1 MIRFTSKSD
10 CGKYSMT
17 FQIEEVAAQAAKPSP
32 KPTQLPVP
40 VTPVEENW
48 DMKPPENQRSLVV
61 EPTEYVVPPEYDKRV
76 RKMWTE
82 GVPWQPWNIAHEIA
96 EFKKRNGMDI
106 LSIPQSVEL
115 QEMRQTNK
123 LINKLKREK
132 VEYLIRQ
139 DYAKKALTQTVS
151 ENNAI
156 VDAGA
161 KALEDKKERE
171 KGSASL
177 STQQKLDKIR
187 QEEAQKE
194 RDVIAKEGVT
204 LKRLRNATQQSV

>member
-48 DMKPPENQRSLVV
+48 DMKPEKPEERSIPVD
-61 EPTEYVVPPEYDKRV
+61 PTAYVVPPEYDKRV

-82 GVPWQPWNIAHEIA
+82 GVPWEPYNIPHEA
-96 EFKKRNGMDI
+96 AQFKKRNGGDLI
-106 LSIPQSVEL
+106 TVKQAVEL

-123 LINKLKREK
+123 LIDKLKREK

-139 DYAKKALTQTVS
+139 DNAKLAKA
-151 ENNAI
+151 ENESV
-156 VDAGA
+156 VDA
-161 KALEDKKERE
+161 ERRLRSEE
-171 KGSASL
+171 KRTPL
-177 STQQKLDKIR
+177 STQQKLDRIR

-204 LKRLRNATQQSV
+204 LKRLRNAAQQSV

>member
-48 DMKPPENQRSLVV
+48 DMKPEKPEERSIPVD
-61 EPTEYVVPPEYDKRV
+61 PTAYVVPPEYDKRV

-82 GVPWQPWNIAHEIA
+82 GLPWEPYNISHEA
-96 EFKKRNGMDI
+96 AQFKKRNGGDLI
-106 LSIPQSVEL
+106 TVKQAVEL

-123 LINKLKREK
+123 LIDTLKHKKVKSLREA
-132 VEYLIRQ
+132 
-139 DYAKKALTQTVS
+139 DYAKMGVVAA
-151 ENNAI
+151 ENERI

-161 KALEDKKERE
+161 KALEDKKERTP
-171 KGSASL
+171 L
-177 STQQKLDKIR
+177 STQQKLDRIR
-187 QEEAQKE
+187 QEEARKE

-204 LKRLRNATQQSV
+204 LKRLRNAAQQSV

>member
-10 CGKYSMT
+10 CGKYSLV

-48 DMKPPENQRSLVV
+48 DMKPEKLEERSIPVD
-61 EPTEYVVPPEYDKRV
+61 PTAYVVPPEYDKRV

-82 GVPWQPWNIAHEIA
+82 GVPWEPYNISHEA
-96 EFKKRNGMDI
+96 AQFKKRNGGDLI
-106 LSIPQSVEL
+106 TVKQAVEL

-123 LINKLKREK
+123 LIDKLKREK

-139 DYAKKALTQTVS
+139 DNAKL
-151 ENNAI
+151 
-156 VDAGA
+156 A
-161 KALEDKKERE
+161 KTEDK
-171 KGSASL
+171 STPL
-177 STQQKLDKIR
+177 STQQKLDRIR

-204 LKRLRNATQQSV
+204 LKRLRNAAQQSV

>member
-10 CGKYSMT
+10 CGKYSLV

-48 DMKPPENQRSLVV
+48 DMKPEKPEERSIPVD
-61 EPTEYVVPPEYDKRV
+61 PTAYVVPPEYDKRV

-82 GVPWQPWNIAHEIA
+82 GVPWEPYNISHEA
-96 EFKKRNGMDI
+96 AQFKKRNGGDLI
-106 LSIPQSVEL
+106 TVKQAVEL

-123 LINKLKREK
+123 LIDKLKREK

-139 DYAKKALTQTVS
+139 DNAKLAKA
-151 ENNAI
+151 ENESV
-156 VDAGA
+156 VDA
-161 KALEDKKERE
+161 ERRLRSEE
-171 KGSASL
+171 KRTPL
-177 STQQKLDKIR
+177 STQQKLDRIR
-187 QEEAQKE
+187 QEEARKE

-204 LKRLRNATQQSV
+204 LKRLRNAAQQSV

>member
-48 DMKPPENQRSLVV
+48 DMKPEKPEERSIPVD
-61 EPTEYVVPPEYDKRV
+61 PTAYVVPPEYDKRV

-82 GVPWQPWNIAHEIA
+82 GVPWEPYNISHEA
-96 EFKKRNGMDI
+96 AQFKKRNGGDLI
-106 LSIPQSVEL
+106 TVKQAVEL

-123 LINKLKREK
+123 LIDKLKREK

-139 DYAKKALTQTVS
+139 DNAKLAKA
-151 ENNAI
+151 ENESV
-156 VDAGA
+156 VDA
-161 KALEDKKERE
+161 ERRLRSEE
-171 KGSASL
+171 KRTPL
-177 STQQKLDKIR
+177 STQQKLDRIR
-187 QEEAQKE
+187 QEEARKE

-204 LKRLRNATQQSV
+204 LKRLRNAAQQSV

>member
-10 CGKYSMT
+10 CGKYSLV

-48 DMKPPENQRSLVV
+48 DMKPEKLEERSIPVD
-61 EPTEYVVPPEYDKRV
+61 PTAYVVPPEYDKRV

-82 GVPWQPWNIAHEIA
+82 GVPWEPYNISHEA
-96 EFKKRNGMDI
+96 AQFKKRNGGDLI
-106 LSIPQSVEL
+106 TVKQAVEL

-123 LINKLKREK
+123 LIDKLKREK

-139 DYAKKALTQTVS
+139 DNAKL
-151 ENNAI
+151 
-156 VDAGA
+156 A
-161 KALEDKKERE
+161 KTEDK
-171 KGSASL
+171 STPL
-177 STQQKLDKIR
+177 STQQKLDRIR
-187 QEEAQKE
+187 QEEARKE

-204 LKRLRNATQQSV
+204 LKRLRNAAQQSV

>member
-10 CGKYSMT
+10 CGKYSLV

-48 DMKPPENQRSLVV
+48 DMKPEKPEERSIPVD
-61 EPTEYVVPPEYDKRV
+61 PTAYIVPPEYDKRV

-82 GVPWQPWNIAHEIA
+82 GVPWEPYNISHEA
-96 EFKKRNGMDI
+96 AQFKKRNGGDLI
-106 LSIPQSVEL
+106 TVKQAVEL
-115 QEMRQTNK
+115 QEMRQTNA

-132 VEYLIRQ
+132 VQYLLRQ
-139 DYAKKALTQTVS
+139 DGAKLAKAAA
-151 ENNAI
+151 ENERI

-161 KALEDKKERE
+161 KALEDKKE
-171 KGSASL
+171 STPL
-177 STQQKLDKIR
+177 STQQKLDRIR

-204 LKRLRNATQQSV
+204 LKRLRNAAQQSV

>member
-10 CGKYSMT
+10 CGKYSLV

-48 DMKPPENQRSLVV
+48 DMKPEKLEERSIPVD
-61 EPTEYVVPPEYDKRV
+61 PTAYVVPPEYDKRV

-82 GVPWQPWNIAHEIA
+82 GVPWEPYNISHEA
-96 EFKKRNGMDI
+96 AQFKKRNGGDLI
-106 LSIPQSVEL
+106 TVKQAVEL

-123 LINKLKREK
+123 LIDKLKREK

-139 DYAKKALTQTVS
+139 DNAKLAKA
-151 ENNAI
+151 ENESV
-156 VDAGA
+156 VDA
-161 KALEDKKERE
+161 ERRLRSEE
-171 KGSASL
+171 KRTPL
-177 STQQKLDKIR
+177 STQQKLDRIR
-187 QEEAQKE
+187 QEEARKE

-204 LKRLRNATQQSV
+204 LKRLRNAAQQSV

>member
-10 CGKYSMT
+10 CGKYSLV

-48 DMKPPENQRSLVV
+48 DMKPEKLEERSIPVD
-61 EPTEYVVPPEYDKRV
+61 PTAYIVPPEYDKRV

-82 GVPWQPWNIAHEIA
+82 GVPWEPYNISHEA
-96 EFKKRNGMDI
+96 AQFKKRNGGDLI
-106 LSIPQSVEL
+106 TVKQAVEL

-123 LINKLKREK
+123 LIDKLKREK

-139 DYAKKALTQTVS
+139 DNAKLAKA
-151 ENNAI
+151 ENESI
-156 VDAGA
+156 VDAERR
-161 KALEDKKERE
+161 LRSEDK
-171 KGSASL
+171 STPI
-177 STQQKLDKIR
+177 STQQKLDRIR

-194 RDVIAKEGVT
+194 RDIIAKEGVT
-204 LKRLRNATQQSV
+204 LKRLRNAAQQSV

>member
-1 MIRFTSKSD
+1 MIRFTAKSD
-10 CGKYSMT
+10 CGIFILSL
-17 FQIEEVAAQAAKPSP
+17 QIEEVAAQAAKPSP

-40 VTPVEENW
+40 VTPVEDKE
-48 DMKPPENQRSLVV
+48 RSASQ
-61 EPTEYVVPPEYDKRV
+61 PGYYVVPAEYEKRV

-82 GVPWQPWNIAHEIA
+82 GVPWEPYNISHEA
-96 EFKKRNGMDI
+96 AQFKKRNGGDLI
-106 LSIPQSVEL
+106 TVKQAVEL

-123 LINKLKREK
+123 LIDKLKREK

-139 DYAKKALTQTVS
+139 DRAMLAKVVA
-151 ENNAI
+151 ENERI

-161 KALEDKKERE
+161 KALEDKKE
-171 KGSASL
+171 STPL
-177 STQQKLDKIR
+177 STQQKLDRIR

-204 LKRLRNATQQSV
+204 LKRLRNAAQQSV

>member
-48 DMKPPENQRSLVV
+48 DMKPEKPEERSIPVD
-61 EPTEYVVPPEYDKRV
+61 PTAYVVPPEYDKRV

-82 GVPWQPWNIAHEIA
+82 GVPWEPYNISHEA
-96 EFKKRNGMDI
+96 AQFKKRNGGDLI
-106 LSIPQSVEL
+106 TVKQAVEL

-123 LINKLKREK
+123 LIDKLKREK

-139 DYAKKALTQTVS
+139 DNAKLAKA
-151 ENNAI
+151 ENESV
-156 VDAGA
+156 VDA
-161 KALEDKKERE
+161 ERRLRSEE
-171 KGSASL
+171 KRTPL
-177 STQQKLDKIR
+177 STQQKLDRIR

-204 LKRLRNATQQSV
+204 LKRLRNAAQQSV

>member
-10 CGKYSMT
+10 CGKYSLV

-32 KPTQLPVP
+32 KPTRLPVP

-48 DMKPPENQRSLVV
+48 DMKPEKPEERSIPVD
-61 EPTEYVVPPEYDKRV
+61 PTAYVVPPEYDKRV

-82 GVPWQPWNIAHEIA
+82 GLPWEPYNISYEAA
-96 EFKKRNGMDI
+96 EFKKRNGTNL
-106 LSIPQSVEL
+106 LSTKQAVEL

-123 LINKLKREK
+123 LIDTLKRKK
-132 VEYLIRQ
+132 VKSLREA
-139 DYAKKALTQTVS
+139 DYAKMGVVAA
-151 ENNAI
+151 ENERI

-161 KALEDKKERE
+161 KALEDKKE
-171 KGSASL
+171 STPL
-177 STQQKLDKIR
+177 STQQKLDRIR

-204 LKRLRNATQQSV
+204 LKRLRNAAQQSV

>member
-10 CGKYSMT
+10 CGKYSLV

-32 KPTQLPVP
+32 KPTRLPVP

-48 DMKPPENQRSLVV
+48 DMKPEKPEERSIPVD
-61 EPTEYVVPPEYDKRV
+61 PTAYVVPPEYDKRV

-82 GVPWQPWNIAHEIA
+82 GVPWEPYNISHEAA
-96 EFKKRNGMDI
+96 EFKKRNGGDLI
-106 LSIPQSVEL
+106 TVKQAVEL

-123 LINKLKREK
+123 LIDKLKREK
-132 VEYLIRQ
+132 IQYILRQ
-139 DYAKKALTQTVS
+139 DSAKLAKVAA
-151 ENNAI
+151 ENERF

-161 KALEDKKERE
+161 KALEDKKERTP
-171 KGSASL
+171 L
-177 STQQKLDKIR
+177 STQQKLDLIR

-204 LKRLRNATQQSV
+204 LKRLRNAAQQSV

>member
-10 CGKYSMT
+10 CGKYSLV

-48 DMKPPENQRSLVV
+48 DMKPEKPEERSIPVD
-61 EPTEYVVPPEYDKRV
+61 PTAYVVPPEYDKRV

-82 GVPWQPWNIAHEIA
+82 GVPWEPYNIPHEA
-96 EFKKRNGMDI
+96 AQFKKRNGGDLI
-106 LSIPQSVEL
+106 TVKQAVEL

-123 LINKLKREK
+123 LIDKLKREK

-139 DYAKKALTQTVS
+139 DNAKLAKA
-151 ENNAI
+151 ENESV
-156 VDAGA
+156 VDA
-161 KALEDKKERE
+161 ERRLRSEE
-171 KGSASL
+171 KRTPL
-177 STQQKLDKIR
+177 STQQKLDRIR

-204 LKRLRNATQQSV
+204 LKRLRNAAQQSV

>member
-40 VTPVEENW
+40 VTPVEDNW
-48 DMKPPENQRSLVV
+48 DMKPEKLEERSLPVDV
-61 EPTEYVVPPEYDKRV
+61 TRYLVPQEYDKRV

-82 GVPWQPWNIAHEIA
+82 GVPWEPYNIPYEAA
-96 EFKKRNGMDI
+96 EFKKRNGKDL
-106 LSIPQSVEL
+106 LSVKQAAEL

-123 LINKLKREK
+123 LIDKLKREK

-139 DYAKKALTQTVS
+139 DTAKL
-151 ENNAI
+151 
-156 VDAGA
+156 A
-161 KALEDKKERE
+161 KAENERTP
-171 KGSASL
+171 L
-177 STQQKLDKIR
+177 STQQKLDRIR
-187 QEEAQKE
+187 REEAQKE
-194 RDVIAKEGVT
+194 RDVIAREGVT
-204 LKRLRNATQQSV
+204 LKRLRNTAQQSV

>member
-10 CGKYSMT
+10 CGKYSLV

-48 DMKPPENQRSLVV
+48 DMKPEKPEERSIPVD
-61 EPTEYVVPPEYDKRV
+61 PTAYVVPPEYDKRV

-82 GVPWQPWNIAHEIA
+82 GVPWEPYNISHEA
-96 EFKKRNGMDI
+96 AQFKKRNGGDLI
-106 LSIPQSVEL
+106 TVKQAVEL

-123 LINKLKREK
+123 LIDKLKREK

-139 DYAKKALTQTVS
+139 DNAKLAKA
-151 ENNAI
+151 ENESV
-156 VDAGA
+156 VDA
-161 KALEDKKERE
+161 ERRLRSEE
-171 KGSASL
+171 KRTPL
-177 STQQKLDKIR
+177 STQQKLDRIR

-204 LKRLRNATQQSV
+204 LKRLRNAAQQSV

>member
-10 CGKYSMT
+10 CGKYSLV

-48 DMKPPENQRSLVV
+48 DMKPEKPEERSIRVD
-61 EPTEYVVPPEYDKRV
+61 PTAYVVPPEYDKRV

-82 GVPWQPWNIAHEIA
+82 GVPWEPYNISHEA
-96 EFKKRNGMDI
+96 AQFKKRNGGDLI
-106 LSIPQSVEL
+106 TVKQAVEL

-123 LINKLKREK
+123 LIDKLKREK

-139 DYAKKALTQTVS
+139 DNAKLAKA
-151 ENNAI
+151 ENESI
-156 VDAGA
+156 VDA
-161 KALEDKKERE
+161 ERRLRSEE
-171 KGSASL
+171 KRTPL
-177 STQQKLDKIR
+177 STQQKLDRIR

-204 LKRLRNATQQSV
+204 LKRLRNAAQQSV

>member
-10 CGKYSMT
+10 CGKYSLV

-32 KPTQLPVP
+32 KPTRFPVP
-40 VTPVEENW
+40 VTPVKELTPPQEEA
-48 DMKPPENQRSLVV
+48 PAGPL
-61 EPTEYVVPPEYDKRV
+61 PGYYVVPAEYEKRV

-82 GVPWQPWNIAHEIA
+82 GVPWEPYNISHEA
-96 EFKKRNGMDI
+96 AQFKKRNGGDLI
-106 LSIPQSVEL
+106 TVKQAVEL

-123 LINKLKREK
+123 LIDKLKREK

-139 DYAKKALTQTVS
+139 DRAMLAKVVA
-151 ENNAI
+151 ENERI

-161 KALEDKKERE
+161 KALEDKKE
-171 KGSASL
+171 STPL
-177 STQQKLDKIR
+177 STQQKLDRIR

-204 LKRLRNATQQSV
+204 LKRLRNAAQQSV